1 MPIQSNVTFLYTK
14 LNKPTKKYQSE
25 ATEYSVDACVSKA
38 DAKAWNKAF
47 PKQKAKELDNDEF
60 KKIFKIAPVF
70 AEQEEQFV
78 LKFKRPAQYKDGNP
92 IAEDLQPKVLV
103 KQPNGKLKDVAKK
116 VLIANGSKGVVEY
129 DVIDN
134 DYGTFARLKNIRVD
148 ELIEYQTADSTAL
161 GELDDDSE
169 GTDLSS
175 SKASSLGDLEED
187 TPEVSK
193 SSSKKAR
200 KVLDEEDLE
209 DSPF

>member
-25 ATEYSVDACVSKA
+25 AAEYSVDACVSKA

-92 IAEDLQPKVLV
+92 MAEDLQPKVLV

-148 ELIEYQTADSTAL
+148 HLIEYQSATSSELGDIEEDDEISSGDPST
-161 GELDDDSE
+161 
-169 GTDLSS
+169 
-175 SKASSLGDLEED
+175 SLGNVEED
-187 TPEVSK
+187 EPVAQE
-193 SSSKKAR
+193 SKKAS
-200 KVLDEEDLE
+200 KKASKPVDDEDE